1 MGLLDVSSKD
11 GRRSEAPKRQV
22 YREIVRADDAILLRP
37 PRSSSLRLLRRP
49 SYAVRFLRLLAANFP
64 NLFTTD
70 YADSA
75 DKKNGQDSDVAQELS
90 EETETQHDTT
100 GDQPPAERSAHL
112 ADPSLFSF
120 FLCARAP

>member
-1 MGLLDVSSKD
+1 MVGEVKHPNAKSTEKSS
-11 GRRSEAPKRQV
+11 GRTTPFCFAPPGHPS
-22 YREIVRADDAILLRP
+22 IA
-37 PRSSSLRLLRRP
+37 LRLLRRP
-49 SYAVRFLRLLAANFP
+49 SSAVRFLRLLAANFP

-75 DKKNGQDSDVAQELS
+75 DKKNGQDPDVAQELT

-100 GDQPPAERSAHL
+100 GDPPRAERTVHL
-112 ADPSLFSF
+112 TDPSADLRPLSSISF